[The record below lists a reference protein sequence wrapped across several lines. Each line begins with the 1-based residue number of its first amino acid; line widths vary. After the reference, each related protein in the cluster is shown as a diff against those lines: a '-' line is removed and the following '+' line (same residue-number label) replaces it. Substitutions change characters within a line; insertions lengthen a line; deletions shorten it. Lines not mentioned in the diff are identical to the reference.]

1 MTSSLNSFSS
11 VRPQS
16 RPQRARRLR
25 LAGAA
30 GLAASALLIVG
41 GATTAAVAEPLPR
54 TDTVPGG
61 PWVQEVTAQMNPRQ
75 AVEFAIAD
83 AEHVHLHQLL
93 RDVHWTSPTDA
104 QAWMAEG
111 ATAPADSV
119 AAAQLT
125 DFAAARGVNLQILA
139 AR

>member
-1 MTSSLNSFSS
+1 MT
-11 VRPQS
+11 
-16 RPQRARRLR
+16 
-25 LAGAA
+25 
-30 GLAASALLIVG
+30 
-41 GATTAAVAEPLPR
+41 
-54 TDTVPGG
+54 
-61 PWVQEVTAQMNPRQ
+61 PRQ

-119 AAAQLT
+119 AAAQLM